1 MVAKKVENNYKMQKI
16 EIIKKLYIK
25 KKLKNQ
31 FNLKMSGLTRSIT
44 QKILIP
50 LHLTSLSTSGSDSK
64 KANEKI
70 EKKEKLLKERIT
82 KIYLGFEKIGL
93 PIHGFTDSVFFIS
106 RIFLPS
112 EIPIVSG
119 KRWLHASLLLE
130 TENDYSIVVEYGG
143 YKGEKMDDKDKDTYE
158 TYYWFEKDY
167 GVRFAEMSYNTYKK
181 YKLDYDSYSE
191 RIFPLQCGRN
201 ITLGQ
206 ALENCN
212 YYKRWSFKNYD
223 LASQNCQ
230 DFAATFIRV
239 TGAYREKGE
248 SHRGLHNLSSAVIPK
263 CILKEIEN
271 NEDDG
276 WNTAGKI
283 PVVGPIIGV
292 FYGIFSKI

>member
-1 MVAKKVENNYKMQKI
+1 MS
-16 EIIKKLYIK
+16 KL
-25 KKLKNQ
+25 
-31 FNLKMSGLTRSIT
+31 THSIT
-44 QKILIP
+44 QKVLIP

>member
-1 MVAKKVENNYKMQKI
+1 MNR
-16 EIIKKLYIK
+16 
-25 KKLKNQ
+25 
-31 FNLKMSGLTRSIT
+31 LTHSIT

-50 LHLTSLSTSGSDSK
+50 LHLQTLSSSNSNSDK
-64 KANEKI
+64 VITEKI
-70 EKKEKLLKERIT
+70 LRKEKLLKDKIT

-93 PIHGFTDSVFFIS
+93 PIHGFTDHAFFIP

-112 EIPIVSG
+112 EIPIISG

-130 TENDYSIVVEYGG
+130 TQNDYSIVVEYGG
-143 YKGEKMDDKDKDTYE
+143 YKGEKMDDRDKDTYE
-158 TYYWFEKDY
+158 TYYWFEKEY
-167 GVRFAEMSYNTYKK
+167 GVRFAEMSYDTYKK

-201 ITLGQ
+201 ITLEQ
-206 ALENCN
+206 ALEDCN
-212 YYKRWSFKNYD
+212 FYKRWTYKNYD

-230 DFAATFIRV
+230 DFAAIFIRV
-239 TGAYREKGE
+239 TRAYRREGE
-248 SHRGLHNLSSAVIPK
+248 SHRGLHNLSSAKIPK
-263 CILKEIEN
+263 CILKEIEE

-283 PVVGPIIGV
+283 PVVGPIIGA